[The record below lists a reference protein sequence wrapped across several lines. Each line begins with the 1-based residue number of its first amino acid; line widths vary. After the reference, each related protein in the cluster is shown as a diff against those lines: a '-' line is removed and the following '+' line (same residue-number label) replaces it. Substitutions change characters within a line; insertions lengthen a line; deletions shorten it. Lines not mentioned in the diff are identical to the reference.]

1 MKLKSWRRLISQDYD
16 KEDQKLI
23 EQISSP
29 INNAMNELYFTLNG
43 RTSLTDN
50 MHCTVKDLDITVDSR
65 GIPKNG
71 SSSSFNLDKPGSVLG
86 ITVLAAFPQQNTNS
100 YATSQPFVSFVQNGS
115 SIIINN
121 ITGLPENQ
129 RFIVRLVAWL
139 S

>member
-16 KEDQKLI
+16 EKDQKLI

-29 INNAMNELYFTLNG
+29 INNGMNELYFTLNG

-50 MHCTVKDLDITVDSR
+50 IHCTIKDLDITVNQNGS
-65 GIPKNG
+65 PKNG
-71 SSSSFNLDKPGSVLG
+71 ASFNLDKPGNVIG
-86 ITVLAAFPQQNTNS
+86 VTVLAAFNQQNTNS
-100 YATSQPFVSFVQNGS
+100 YPTSQPFVSFVQNGS

-129 RFIVRLVAWL
+129 RFMIRLVAWL
-139 S
+139 G